1 MRMIIW
7 LLLVSMVAVLT
18 ATLLDANDGLLS
30 LYWQG
35 WRVDV
40 SLNLFVLG
48 LVTFCLLSYLLMRG
62 IDNLWNLPAR
72 AQQWRTNQR
81 DKAAQSALREALSLY
96 LAARYAKAHKS
107 AQKAVAIYQD
117 TPDLPSDHGFTA
129 LAHLLSAG
137 SLHRLRDKAQRE
149 HHLRL
154 ALNHARLTGRLKP
167 TEEGARLLAAEFA
180 VDDRLPHRALQE
192 IAALPPGVARRTQAL
207 RLKLSAARLAHQ
219 PMEALKAA
227 RLLAKHQGF
236 APDIAQGLLRSLA
249 KEVLQTARDAE
260 QLSTVWAGL
269 EPAERA
275 DPFIVAEA
283 ALRMGAMGQ
292 PGTARDWLSPLWEG
306 IEQRP
311 ADAVQVLAQ
320 AMRHCLSGLD
330 ASWLPRLDQVSQ
342 SALRIPAL
350 GLCVGLALCE
360 RQLWGKARTFLLS
373 AANDE
378 QLDPDGQRLAW
389 RALAQL
395 AEQDN
400 RQEEAVMYWKAAATL
415 IRPNNK

>member
-18 ATLLDANDGLLS
+18 ATVLDANDGLLS
-30 LYWQG
+30 VYWQG

-48 LVTFCLLSYLLMRG
+48 LFAFCLLAYLLMRG

-72 AQQWRTNQR
+72 AQQWRTTQR
-81 DKAAQSALREALSLY
+81 DKAAQGALREALSLY

-107 AQKAVAIYQD
+107 AQKAVLIYQD
-117 TPDLPSDHGFTA
+117 TPDLPSDPGFTA
-129 LAHLLSAG
+129 LSHLLSAG
-137 SLHRLRDKAQRE
+137 SLHRLRDKPQRD

-154 ALNHARLTGRLKP
+154 ALDNSRLSGKLKP

-192 IAALPPGVARRTQAL
+192 IAALPPGVARRTQTL
-207 RLKLSAARLAHQ
+207 RLKLGAARLAHQ
-219 PMEALKAA
+219 PMEALRAA

-249 KEVLQTARDAE
+249 KEVLRTARDAD
-260 QLSTVWAGL
+260 QLKTVWAGL
-269 EPAERA
+269 DHAERA

-283 ALRMGAMGQ
+283 AKRMSELGQ
-292 PGTARDWLSPLWEG
+292 PTVARDWLSPMWDG
-306 IEQRP
+306 IEQRST
-311 ADAVQVLAQ
+311 DAIQVLAE
-320 AMRHCLSGLD
+320 AMRHSLSGLD
-330 ASWLPRLDQVSQ
+330 ASWLPRLDKVAQ
-342 SALRIPAL
+342 SALRMPAL

-378 QLDPDGQRLAW
+378 QLDVEGQRLAW

-395 AEQDN
+395 AEQEH
-400 RQEEAVMYWKAAATL
+400 RAEEALMYWKAAATL
-415 IRPNNK
+415 IRPNK

>member
-7 LLLVSMVAVLT
+7 LLLVSMVAVLA
-18 ATLLDANDGLLS
+18 ATVLDANDGLLS

-35 WRVDV
+35 WRIDV

-48 LVTFCLLSYLLMRG
+48 LVTFSLLAYLLMRG
-62 IDNLWNLPAR
+62 IDNLWNLPSR
-72 AQQWRTNQR
+72 AQQWRTTLR

-137 SLHRLRDKAQRE
+137 SLHRLRDKTQRE

-154 ALNHARLTGRLKP
+154 ALDHSRLSGKLKP

-180 VDDRLPHRALQE
+180 VDDRLPHRAMQE

-236 APDIAQGLLRSLA
+236 APDIAQGLIRSLA
-249 KEVLQTARDAE
+249 REVLKTARDAE
-260 QLSTVWAGL
+260 QLSSVWAGL
-269 EPAERA
+269 DPAERA
-275 DPFIVAEA
+275 DPYIVADA
-283 ALRMGAMGQ
+283 ARRMSELGQ
-292 PGTARDWLSPLWEG
+292 PATARQWLSPLWDG

-311 ADAVQVLAQ
+311 QDTVQVLAE
-320 AMRHCLSGLD
+320 AMRQCLSGLD
-330 ASWLPRLDQVSQ
+330 ASWLPRLDKVAQ
-342 SALRIPAL
+342 SALRMPAL

-378 QLDPDGQRLAW
+378 QLDQEGQRLAW

-395 AEQDN
+395 AEQEN
-400 RQEEAVMYWKAAATL
+400 RPEEAMVYWKAAATL
-415 IRPNNK
+415 IRPSK